1 MKETPIMTT
10 VQPEGEDLRK
20 AVKWISEERKY
31 DPEAKTSR
39 LIEEAC
45 LKFDLS
51 PMDAEYLLNFLKA
64 GKD

>member
-1 MKETPIMTT
+1 MTT

-31 DPEAKTSR
+31 NPEAK
-39 LIEEAC
+39 LPKLVEKAC

-51 PMDAEYLLNFLKA
+51 PMDAAYLQKTLKQ
-64 GKD
+64 K

>member
-1 MKETPIMTT
+1 MTT

-31 DPEAKTSR
+31 NPEAKASK

-51 PMDAEYLLNFLKA
+51 PMDAEYLQNFLKEE
-64 GKD
+64 KK